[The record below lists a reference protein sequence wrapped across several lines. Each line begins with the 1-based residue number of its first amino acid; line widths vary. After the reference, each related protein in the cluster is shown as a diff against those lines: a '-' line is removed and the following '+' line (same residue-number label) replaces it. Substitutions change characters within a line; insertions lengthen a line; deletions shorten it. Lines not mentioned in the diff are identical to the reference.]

1 MQVVQAIGAV
11 KVSNRTSVG
20 IRTLNIKQKVVGMVL
35 RGTKKVYHDDRVTIA
50 EAGDIFLLN
59 EGLHHIEE
67 CADNQLFEQILFYIT
82 AEELHKHIVTLI
94 QQYQLECFT
103 THHCR
108 KCQSNNFVVSKPN
121 KSLSEFFSS
130 INNTF
135 NSTNSQIGEHLRQM
149 RTIELVYHILC
160 SGDGCLKNQLL
171 QGADIDRVK
180 FMGCIYDHILKECTV
195 ESLAAATHR
204 SPTSFKK
211 EFRRYF
217 HTSPH
222 KWFINQRLQIA
233 HTMLLST
240 DQTVEQIGN
249 YCCLHNPSHFI
260 SRFRER
266 YNMTPKVFRQVAR
279 GER

>member
-11 KVSNRTSVG
+11 KVAEVASGGVKA
-20 IRTLNIKQKVVGMVL
+20 LNIRQKVIGMVL
-35 RGTKKVYHDDRVTIA
+35 HGYKKIYHDDNVTIA
-50 EAGDIFLLN
+50 EAGDVFLFN

-67 CADNQLFEQILFYIT
+67 CAENQRFEQILFYIS
-82 AEELHKHIVTLI
+82 AEELHKHIVALVHE
-94 QQYQLECFT
+94 YNLECFSA
-103 THHCR
+103 HNCR
-108 KCQSNNFVVSKPN
+108 KCQSHNFVVSKPT
-121 KSLSEFFSS
+121 KALSEFFGS

-135 NSTNSQIGEHLRQM
+135 SNDNTQIGDHLRQM
-149 RTIELVYHILC
+149 RTIELIYHILR
-160 SGDGCLKNQLL
+160 SEDDCLRNQLL
-171 QGADIDRVK
+171 MGADVDRVK
-180 FMGCIYDHILKECTV
+180 FVGCIYDHILKDCTV
-195 ESLAAATHR
+195 ESLAEATHR

-211 EFRRYF
+211 DFRRYF

-240 DQTVEQIGN
+240 EQTVEQIGN

-266 YNMTPKVFRQVAR
+266 YNMTPKVFRQTAR
-279 GER
+279 GRK